1 MTLRGK
7 PVLARCDAAGALQVE
22 GGRVE
27 IRYGRASTKAYRA
40 APRNLQP
47 GADATI
53 FPDDHCAEATAA
65 EGAKGRKGGKKAPRK
80 KGAGGPPPTKPT
92 EGQVLG
98 YCDGACSGNPGPAGI
113 GAVILW
119 DDERHVLS
127 EYLGRATNNIA
138 ELTAIER
145 IVDKAPRGRPLH
157 VYTDSTY
164 SIGVLTGGWRAKK
177 NQELVARVKRA
188 LAEHGDVELHHVR
201 GHAGAELNELA
212 DQLAVQAVE
221 TRKST
226 GWVAG

>member
-1 MTLRGK
+1 M
-7 PVLARCDAAGALQVE
+7 LARCDATGALRVE

-27 IRYGRASTKAYRA
+27 IRYGRTSTKAYRA
-40 APRNLQP
+40 AARNLEP
-47 GADATI
+47 ADDPAI
-53 FPDDHCAEATAA
+53 FPDDHCAVASAS
-65 EGAKGRKGGKKAPRK
+65 GGRQSKGRKAPR
-80 KGAGGPPPTKPT
+80 GTTAPPPTTPA

-98 YCDGACSGNPGPAGI
+98 YCDGACSGNPGPAGV
-113 GAVILW
+113 GAVLLW

-145 IVDKAPRGRPLH
+145 IVHRAPRGRPLH

-188 LAEHGDVELHHVR
+188 LAEHGEVELHHVR

-221 TRKST
+221 TRESS